1 MSKNSLHRAFQ
12 IEIFKKTEENLK
24 KFDQIKQ
31 QRTKFLTTNIDFIAK
46 TKKITFNTLKTEK
59 NDSNVKKE
67 TSRVSSSSSRLT
79 IDIRLAIYIRIIRNI
94 CS

>member
-31 QRTKFLTTNIDFIAK
+31 QRTKFLTTNINFIAK
-46 TKKITFNTLKTEK
+46 TKKINFNLTSNEK
-59 NDSNVKKE
+59 NDPNAKKE
-67 TSRVSSSSSRLT
+67 TSRVNSSSSRIT
-79 IDIRLAIYIRIIRNI
+79 IDIIRLALYLKVI
-94 CS
+94 

>member
-31 QRTKFLTTNIDFIAK
+31 QRTKFLTTNINFIAK
-46 TKKITFNTLKTEK
+46 TKKINFNSTSNEK
-59 NDSNVKKE
+59 NDPNAKKE
-67 TSRVSSSSSRLT
+67 TSRVNSSSSRIT
-79 IDIRLAIYIRIIRNI
+79 IDIIRLALYFKVI
-94 CS
+94 